1 MAHVP
6 LPILRFFAAHDLPFT
21 QALLARAGVW
31 RHEPWRNAPA
41 RSCRGKWHGY
51 RMIFDL
57 REFHERGAYL
67 YGRLLDAP
75 VQLVM
80 MESLRPGDVFVDV
93 GAHIGLLTLLG
104 SRLVG
109 PDGVVYAFEPN
120 PEIFRRLEGH
130 IGRNGVRNVRAFH
143 VGLSDREA
151 TLTLSV
157 PPTGN
162 TGAASLGG
170 LAPRHKAP
178 ALASYEVRVMT
189 GDEALKEAPDAPMFV
204 KIDVEGHE
212 VRAMRGLEQ
221 TIRSRRPAILAEA
234 NPEMLACNGAKASD
248 LLSLLA
254 GLGYVAW
261 LPDAAWHR
269 WRRRWALRL
278 KRFSNGWVPART
290 INALFLHADSPHT
303 VRLSRWLAP
312 NRPRL

>member
-6 LPILRFFAAHDLPFT
+6 LSILRFFASHDLPFT

-31 RHEPWRNAPA
+31 RHEAWRNAPA

-80 MESLRPGDVFVDV
+80 MEALRAGDVFVDA

-109 PDGVVYAFEPN
+109 PAGVVYAFEPN

-130 IGRNGVRNVRAFH
+130 IGQNGVRNVRAFR
-143 VGLSDREA
+143 VGLSDHEA

-157 PPTGN
+157 PPTRN

-170 LAPRHKAP
+170 LAARHKAP
-178 ALASYEVRVMT
+178 ALASYDVRVVT
-189 GDEALKEAPDAPMFV
+189 GDEALKEANAAPMFV

-212 VRAMRGLEQ
+212 VRALRGLEQ
-221 TIRSRRPAILAEA
+221 TIRSRRPAILAEV
-234 NPEMLACNGAKASD
+234 NPEMLSCNGAKASH
-248 LLSLLA
+248 LLSMLA
-254 GLGYVAW
+254 AWGYEAW
-261 LPDAAWHR
+261 LPDADWRR

-278 KRFSNGWVPART
+278 KRFPNDWVPART
-290 INALFLHADSPHT
+290 INVLFLHADGPHRE
-303 VRLSRWLAP
+303 RLLRWLAP
-312 NRPRL
+312 KHSRR